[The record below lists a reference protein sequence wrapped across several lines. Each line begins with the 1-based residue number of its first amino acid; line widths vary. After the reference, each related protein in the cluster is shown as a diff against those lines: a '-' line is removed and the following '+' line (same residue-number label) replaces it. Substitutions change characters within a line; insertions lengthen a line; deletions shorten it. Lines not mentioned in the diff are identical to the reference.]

1 MELES
6 TMQRVEQMVERIL
19 WNSRLMVLV
28 AVNASIMVALSMLVM
43 ATLDVLSV
51 FRYLAAYIS
60 LPYNNPLA
68 SDSALLDTRDSV
80 RTTMITGVVKAIDGY
95 LIAAILLIF
104 ALGLYELFV
113 NRIDIAQRSESAA
126 RLLQVRSIDDLK
138 DRVAKVVLLV
148 LIIEFFQYALQLS
161 FNTALDL
168 LYLAIGILLIGGA
181 IYLTKDKGPAKPTAA
196 GRRRMRVVAGT
207 QRPPAVGGEVAGD
220 DGVPMHM
227 R

>member
-1 MELES
+1 M
-6 TMQRVEQMVERIL
+6 RHVEQVIERIL

-28 AVNASIMVALSMLVM
+28 AVGASIVVALSMLIM

-68 SDSALLDTRDSV
+68 SDPALVDTRDSV
-80 RTTMITGVVKAIDGY
+80 RTTMITGVVKALDGY

-126 RLLQVRSIDDLK
+126 RLLHVRSIDDLK

-168 LYLAIGILLIGGA
+168 LYLAVGILLIGGA
-181 IYLTKDKGPAKPTAA
+181 IYLTKDKTGAKLSPRT
-196 GRRRMRVVAGT
+196 RSTRVVAGDRRRT
-207 QRPPAVGGEVAGD
+207 VTRLDDQYRQR
-220 DGVPMHM
+220 
-227 R
+227 

>member
-1 MELES
+1 
-6 TMQRVEQMVERIL
+6 
-19 WNSRLMVLV
+19 
-28 AVNASIMVALSMLVM
+28 
-43 ATLDVLSV
+43 
-51 FRYLAAYIS
+51 
-60 LPYNNPLA
+60 
-68 SDSALLDTRDSV
+68 
-80 RTTMITGVVKAIDGY
+80 
-95 LIAAILLIF
+95 
-104 ALGLYELFV
+104 
-113 NRIDIAQRSESAA
+113 
-126 RLLQVRSIDDLK
+126 
-138 DRVAKVVLLV
+138 V